1 MFIWPGRE
9 GAGSFFKFLEVPFS
23 ALSKPIFAIKGLFV
37 EFWKMYK
44 IDALLQSNCFS
55 LRFFV
60 LLSKISSLWDFNFCN
75 APNLHLWYTSLG
87 ICSFSHHVV
96 NNSAIFIYFW
106 KLKFAE
112 ISPIIFRRNFQGVS
126 QELREITD
134 NCCKSQT
141 IPGNQCVLQKYVG
154 VSEKN

>member
-9 GAGSFFKFLEVPFS
+9 GAGWFFKFLEVPFS

-44 IDALLQSNCFS
+44 IDALLQSYCFS

-75 APNLHLWYTSLG
+75 APNLHLWYPSLG

-96 NNSAIFIYFW
+96 NIVAIFLIFGN
-106 KLKFAE
+106 LSLQKFHRLFFVE
-112 ISPIIFRRNFQGVS
+112 IFKEFPRNCG
-126 QELREITD
+126 
-134 NCCKSQT
+134 KSQT
-141 IPGNQCVLQKYVG
+141 TAANHRQFLEINVFCR
-154 VSEKN
+154 NM